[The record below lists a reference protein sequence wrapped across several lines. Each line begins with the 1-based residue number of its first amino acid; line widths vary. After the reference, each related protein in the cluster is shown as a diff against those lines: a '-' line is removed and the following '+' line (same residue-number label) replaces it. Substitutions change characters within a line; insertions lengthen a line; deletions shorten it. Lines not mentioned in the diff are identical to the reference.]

1 MRNIVFT
8 VAVLLAACACAV
20 AQDAPKFNFNIG
32 GGPTWPTG
40 SISDF
45 ANMSGNFVVG
55 GGVNFS
61 KVFGVNAEYMW
72 NDLPPKQGIVA
83 LTNATNGSARL
94 QSVTGNLILHAPE
107 KSKFGGY
114 VIGGTGWYHR
124 SWDLTN
130 PALTVGTVCLPSYV
144 WWGIACTNGL
154 VSTNVTVAS
163 GSDNAIGWN
172 VGGGLTYRLGES
184 HAKFYTELRYHVAY
198 TTGVNTDVLPWTF
211 GIRF

>member
-1 MRNIVFT
+1 MRNAVATLAIVLI
-8 VAVLLAACACAV
+8 VCACSS
-20 AQDAPKFNFNIG
+20 AQDTPRFTFNIG
-32 GGPTWPTG
+32 GGPTWPTQ
-40 SISDF
+40 SVSNL

-55 GGVNFS
+55 GGANFS
-61 KVFGVNAEYMW
+61 KMFGVDAEYMW
-72 NDLPPKQGIVA
+72 NDLPPKTGIVA
-83 LTNATNGSARL
+83 LTNASSGSARL

-107 KSKFGGY
+107 KKKFGGY

-130 PALTVGTVCLPSYV
+130 PAITVGTVCLPSYV
-144 WWGIACTNGL
+144 WWGIVCTNGL

-163 GSDNAIGWN
+163 GSSNAIGWN
-172 VGGGLTYRLGES
+172 IGGGFTYRLGQS

-198 TTGVNTDVLPWTF
+198 TKGINTDVLPLTF

>member
-1 MRNIVFT
+1 MRN
-8 VAVLLAACACAV
+8 VLATLALLVLACACTV
-20 AQDAPKFNFNIG
+20 AQEAPKFNFNIG
-32 GGPTWPTG
+32 GGPTWPVQ

-45 ANMSGNFVVG
+45 ATMSGNFVVG
-55 GGVNFS
+55 GGINLS
-61 KVFGVNAEYMW
+61 KVFGVNAEYMY
-72 NDLPPKQGIVA
+72 NNLPPKQGIVA
-83 LTNATNGSARL
+83 LTNATDGNARL

-107 KSKFGGY
+107 KSKLGGY
-114 VIGGTGWYHR
+114 AIGGTGWYHR

-172 VGGGLTYRLGES
+172 IGGGLTYRLGES

-198 TTGVNTDVLPWTF
+198 TKGVNTDVLPWTF